1 MGIGR
6 VELDQL
12 LLRVWGIIDL
22 GVWHAL
28 REHSLREDRV
38 RSHITRLVT
47 PRGSAHIRNNTFRYH
62 EHGFVCSMYAL
73 YRTQVL
79 RKGY

>member
-38 RSHITRLVT
+38 RNHKNSPTAENKSHVVA
-47 PRGSAHIRNNTFRYH
+47 PGSQNNQKSSF
-62 EHGFVCSMYAL
+62 
-73 YRTQVL
+73 
-79 RKGY
+79 

>member
-12 LLRVWGIIDL
+12 LSRAWGIIDL

-38 RSHITRLVT
+38 RNHITRLVT
-47 PRGSAHIRNNTFRYH
+47 PRGPRIYVTIHSDIMNTDLATGH
-62 EHGFVCSMYAL
+62 
-73 YRTQVL
+73 
-79 RKGY
+79 